1 MKMYQALA
9 LVVVVGVAS
18 SSPALAGQAAQ
29 QGSQA
34 QTRFRGMDTDKDG
47 VITRAEWRGSDQ
59 AFRQQDTNRDGVLS
73 GAEIRGVTPQPAPG
87 ADEESRRQQ
96 AAATTARIL
105 SMDADKD
112 GVITRAEW
120 RDDIGAF
127 RQQDANHDGVLSGDE
142 VRTVAFQDVDG
153 DGVITRAEWRGD
165 VQAFRE
171 HDRNRDGVLSGS
183 EARELL
189 EPATTENT
197 NDEARRRDA
206 ITRFN
211 NADRNRDGRIARA
224 EWTGNARAF
233 SRMDTN
239 GDGLVT
245 RTEFATAESNR
256 TAPTSGQRR
265 PTAAYQSGY
274 DRGMAEGRSEGKGDR
289 GASINGRWDLEAQ
302 GELEHADS
310 GYESRFGSREE
321 YQAGYRAG
329 FRLGYTEGFGPRNAE
344 SPAYKAGHDRGLA
357 EGRQAG
363 RDDRNVNGAR
373 WDLEGQREL
382 EQADSG
388 YDTRFGPR
396 DQYQAGYR
404 AGFRLGYKEGFG
416 PR

>member
-9 LVVVVGVAS
+9 LAVVVGAAS

-47 VITRAEWRGSDQ
+47 VITRAEWRGNDQ
-59 AFRQQDTNRDGVLS
+59 SFRQQDTNRDGVLS

-96 AAATTARIL
+96 AAATTARIR

-189 EPATTENT
+189 EPA
-197 NDEARRRDA
+197 
-206 ITRFN
+206 
-211 NADRNRDGRIARA
+211 DG
-224 EWTGNARAF
+224 
-233 SRMDTN
+233 
-239 GDGLVT
+239 
-245 RTEFATAESNR
+245 
-256 TAPTSGQRR
+256 
-265 PTAAYQSGY
+265 
-274 DRGMAEGRSEGKGDR
+274 
-289 GASINGRWDLEAQ
+289 
-302 GELEHADS
+302 H
-310 GYESRFGSREE
+310 REC
-321 YQAGYRAG
+321 Q
-329 FRLGYTEGFGPRNAE
+329 
-344 SPAYKAGHDRGLA
+344 
-357 EGRQAG
+357 
-363 RDDRNVNGAR
+363 
-373 WDLEGQREL
+373 
-382 EQADSG
+382 
-388 YDTRFGPR
+388 
-396 DQYQAGYR
+396 
-404 AGFRLGYKEGFG
+404 
-416 PR
+416 

>member
-1 MKMYQALA
+1 MKMLQAFA
-9 LVVVVGVAS
+9 VVVVVGAAS
-18 SSPALAGQAAQ
+18 TSAVLAGQTAQ
-29 QGSQA
+29 ERQT

-47 VITRAEWRGSDQ
+47 VITRTEWRGSTQ

-73 GAEIRGVTPQPAPG
+73 GTEIRGVTPQPTPG

-96 AAATTARIL
+96 NAATAARIL

-127 RQQDANHDGVLSGDE
+127 RRQDTNNDGVLSGEE
-142 VRTVAFQDVDG
+142 VRVVAFQDADG
-153 DGVITRAEWRGD
+153 DGVITRAEWQGD
-165 VQAFRE
+165 AQAFRE

-183 EARELL
+183 EARALL
-189 EPATTENT
+189 EPAATT

-211 NADRNRDGRIARA
+211 NADRNRDGRIARD
-224 EWTGNARAF
+224 EWTGNGRAF

-239 GDGLVT
+239 GDNLVT
-245 RTEFATAESNR
+245 RTEFATAEAER
-256 TAPTSGQRR
+256 TAPTSGERR

-274 DRGMAEGRSEGKGDR
+274 DRGMAEGRTEGKGDR
-289 GASINGRWDLEAQ
+289 GASISGRWDLENQ
-302 GELEHADS
+302 GELERADS
-310 GYESRFGSREE
+310 GYDPRVGSRED

-329 FRLGYTEGFGPRNAE
+329 FRLGYKEGFGPRNAE
-344 SPAYKAGHDRGLA
+344 SAAYKAGHDRGMT
-357 EGRQAG
+357 EGRKAG

-388 YDTRFGPR
+388 YDARFGPR
-396 DQYQAGYR
+396 DEYQAGYR
-404 AGFRLGYKEGFG
+404 TGFRLGYKEGFG